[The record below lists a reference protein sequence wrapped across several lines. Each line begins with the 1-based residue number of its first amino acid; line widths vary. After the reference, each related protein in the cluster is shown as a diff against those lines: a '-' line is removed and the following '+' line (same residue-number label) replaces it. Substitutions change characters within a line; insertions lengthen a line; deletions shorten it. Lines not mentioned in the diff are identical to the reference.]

1 MECSYNIINV
11 VKSILRIPILLFRP
25 KERKTMLECVKC
37 LKAFMNNKVFFII
50 SCLYFNLF
58 LIYNKVFLLLFH
70 AFILI
75 YF

>member
-37 LKAFMNNKVFFII
+37 LKAFMNNKVFFI
-50 SCLYFNLF
+50 SYLYFNLF
-58 LIYNKVFLLLFH
+58 LNLKLNF
-70 AFILI
+70 
-75 YF
+75 